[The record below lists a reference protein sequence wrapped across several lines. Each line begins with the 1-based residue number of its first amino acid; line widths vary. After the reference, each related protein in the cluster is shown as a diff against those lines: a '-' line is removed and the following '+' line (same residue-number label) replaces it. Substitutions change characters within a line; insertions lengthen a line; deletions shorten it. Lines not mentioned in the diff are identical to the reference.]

1 MTVIQPIM
9 YTSED
14 LQKSVNAVNRGE
26 MSIREASQAF
36 KVPRSTIDR
45 RRNSVFV
52 EKLARGPSTTLTSDE
67 ETGLKLLEG

>member
-1 MTVIQPIM
+1 MIQPRM

-14 LQKSVNAVNRGE
+14 LQKSVNAVNTGE
-26 MSIREASQAF
+26 MSVRDASRAF
-36 KVPRSTIDR
+36 KVPKSTIDR
-45 RRNSVFV
+45 RRNSVCV